1 MIVKAAAV
9 QASPVSFDLVKSV
22 DKVARLVAEAA
33 GNGAQLIVLPEAFLS
48 AYPRHFSFSVGYR
61 TEDNRQWY
69 KKYVE
74 SAVKIPED
82 ALTHDWATSAP
93 EQAEGDDFWAF
104 ARLCAIAKEHGVFLS
119 VGIIERSLIGSTV
132 WCCNVVFGP
141 DGRLLSKHRK
151 LKPTGAERMIWHEG
165 DDLNPAR
172 DASGAVVEGTD
183 NMPVVPTAIGRIGG
197 VICWENYMPL
207 ARYVLYKKGVELYL
221 APTADGRPTWLPS
234 MQHVAQEGRCFVV
247 TANQYQEASDF
258 PADYPAPAD
267 ADKVWCRG
275 GSAIV
280 DPLGNVLAGPLWDE
294 EGIVYADLDMGR
306 IHATKVDFDP
316 VGHYSREPLLKQMLD
331 KLW

>member
-1 MIVKAAAV
+1 MIVKVAAV
-9 QASPVSFDLVKSV
+9 QASPVSFDLPKSI

-48 AYPRHFSFSVGYR
+48 AYPRHFTFSIGYR
-61 TEDNRQWY
+61 TEANREWY

-74 SAVKIPED
+74 SAVKVPED
-82 ALTHDWATSAP
+82 ALTHDWAATAP
-93 EQAEGDDFWAF
+93 EQAVSDDFWAF
-104 ARLCAIAKEHGVFLS
+104 ARLCAIAKEHNVFLS

-132 WCCNVVFGP
+132 WCCNLVFGP

-165 DDLNPAR
+165 EDLNPAR
-172 DASGAVVEGTD
+172 DANGAV
-183 NMPVVPTAIGRIGG
+183 
-197 VICWENYMPL
+197 
-207 ARYVLYKKGVELYL
+207 
-221 APTADGRPTWLPS
+221 
-234 MQHVAQEGRCFVV
+234 EGRCFVI

-258 PADYPAPAD
+258 PADYPAPPN
-267 ADKVWCRG
+267 ADKVWCSG

-280 DPLGNVLAGPLWDE
+280 DPLGNVLAGPLWGE

-316 VGHYSREPLLKQMLD
+316 VGHYSREPLLKKMLQEM
-331 KLW
+331 W